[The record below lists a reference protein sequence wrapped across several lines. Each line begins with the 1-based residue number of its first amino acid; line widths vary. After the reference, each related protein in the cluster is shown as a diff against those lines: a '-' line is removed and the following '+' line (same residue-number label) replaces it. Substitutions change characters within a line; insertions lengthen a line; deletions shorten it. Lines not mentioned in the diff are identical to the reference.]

1 MHIVMTPTGLAFDV
15 SAPDP
20 LAVRLRDISRGLAHV
35 PFDPGRLKRQVSMAE
50 VALLATAYAQ
60 RGCNIDDPWLLT
72 AVLLWPSPQ
81 AYLPLLDPFSTKL
94 WSLQMDGA
102 EKALRDAVNERAGV
116 RRATA
121 ACSLFTA
128 GCVMVVASELRRQ
141 LGHSSALLDSPFQS
155 TAARPWTPDLRDGY
169 PTPESAEQA
178 FELRYAQLER
188 ARQDQAS
195 RPMNREASAC

>member
-35 PFDPGRLKRQVSMAE
+35 PFEPGRLTRQVSMAE

-72 AVLLWPSPQ
+72 AVLLWSSPQ
-81 AYLPLLDPFSTKL
+81 AYLPLLDPFSTNM
-94 WSLQMDGA
+94 WSQKMDSA
-102 EKALRDAVNERAGV
+102 ERALRDAVN
-116 RRATA
+116 
-121 ACSLFTA
+121 
-128 GCVMVVASELRRQ
+128 
-141 LGHSSALLDSPFQS
+141 
-155 TAARPWTPDLRDGY
+155 
-169 PTPESAEQA
+169 
-178 FELRYAQLER
+178 ER

-195 RPMNREASAC
+195 RPMNREGATC